1 MINFKEELS
10 ALEAKGLRRRM
21 RFASSACGRQI
32 IIDGKKLL
40 NFCSNN
46 YLGLANDSRLK
57 KAAIAAINR
66 FGTGSGASRLVSG
79 SNISHKRLEEKL
91 ADFKKQEACLVYP
104 SGYSANLGIIS
115 ALAGRGDIVF
125 SDRLNHA
132 SIIDGIIL
140 SRAQLV
146 RYPHK
151 DIKELER
158 LLERNNAAVGADLCV
173 CPKQRQKKLI
183 VTDSLFSMDGDI
195 APLPE
200 LSRLAEKY
208 DCLLMIDE
216 AHSTGVL
223 GKSGRGALEH
233 FGLKADK
240 RIIQMGTL
248 SKALGGLGGFV
259 CGSRD
264 LIDYLVNR
272 SRSFIF
278 STALP
283 AALCASALEAVKIIE
298 KDKSRIQRLKENADF
313 LRDGLRSLGFDTLN
327 SQTPIIPILTQDPR
341 RTMELSQKLFEK
353 GIFVQGIR
361 PPAVPDNLCR
371 LRVTAMATHTKKDL
385 EFALSV
391 FKEIR

>member
-1 MINFKEELS
+1 MGCVPNFSEELNE
-10 ALEAKGLRRRM
+10 LRLKGLERKM
-21 RFASSACGRQI
+21 RFVSSSCGRQI
-32 IIDGKKLL
+32 IINGKKVL

-46 YLGLANDSRLK
+46 YLGLADDSHLK
-57 KAAIAAINR
+57 KAAISAINK
-66 FGTGSGASRLVSG
+66 FGIGSGASRLVSG
-79 SNISHKRLEEKL
+79 SNILHKRLEEKL

-104 SGYSANLGIIS
+104 SGYSANLGIIPT
-115 ALAGRGDIVF
+115 LADRNSVVF
-125 SDRLNHA
+125 CDRLNHA

-140 SRAQLV
+140 SRAELA

-151 DIKELER
+151 DTHSLEEL
-158 LLERNNAAVGADLCV
+158 LKKNSGYKN
-173 CPKQRQKKLI
+173 KLI
-183 VTDSLFSMDGDI
+183 ISDSVFSMDGDI

-208 DCLLMIDE
+208 DCLLMVDE

-223 GKSGRGALEH
+223 GKSGRGILEH
-233 FGLKADK
+233 FGLKANK

-248 SKALGGLGGFV
+248 SKAMGGLGGFV

-278 STALP
+278 TTALP
-283 AALCASALEAVKIIE
+283 AANCASALEAIRIIE
-298 KDKSRIQRLKENADF
+298 KDRPRIQRLKENADF

>member
-1 MINFKEELS
+1 
-10 ALEAKGLRRRM
+10 M